1 MLNGNRL
8 ENISRR
14 SFDSLQELRNLD
26 LSSNDI
32 KVQIF
37 RSTQYIHKR
46 FQIRYSNSNY
56 EIVHRVI
63 ILFLSKAAKIYT
75 SVEES

>member
-8 ENISRR
+8 ENLSRR

-37 RSTQYIHKR
+37 RSTQYVHQL
-46 FQIRYSNSNY
+46 FQIRYSNAN
-56 EIVHRVI
+56 
-63 ILFLSKAAKIYT
+63 FLPSATVAA
-75 SVEES
+75 ER